1 MLMMSY
7 SSQQQKSF
15 ASEVKELS
23 STEITYQDDT
33 PQTKESKVGQI
44 VSVNLQTVC
53 QIIENI
59 VISIVN
65 NNNNNPIISMH
76 LKRATSS

>member
-1 MLMMSY
+1 MMSY

-15 ASEVKELS
+15 ASEVKEPS
-23 STEITYQDDT
+23 STEMTYQDDT
-33 PQTKESKVGQI
+33 PQMKESKVGQI
-44 VSVNLQTVC
+44 VSANLQTVC